1 MAEKKKTERKTERRS
16 HWAKGFGADAF
27 VFWLLFAVFGRENGT
42 GRGFASC
49 WGKSRGEGV
58 CAVRVLLVLLGDV
71 WGERRCW
78 STEDGKTEK
87 TATSATAR
95 ERVFTT
101 KRGYGMLFSCILLFY
116 LFGGLTAA

>member
-1 MAEKKKTERKTERRS
+1 MG
-16 HWAKGFGADAF
+16 KGFGADAF
-27 VFWLLFAVFGRENGT
+27 VFGSYLLFLGERTERAEDLLRVG
-42 GRGFASC
+42 
-49 WGKSRGEGV
+49 GKSRGEGV
-58 CAVRVLLVLLGDV
+58 CAVPVPLVLLGDV

-78 STEDGKTEK
+78 STEEGKAEK

-95 ERVFTT
+95 ERVFVA